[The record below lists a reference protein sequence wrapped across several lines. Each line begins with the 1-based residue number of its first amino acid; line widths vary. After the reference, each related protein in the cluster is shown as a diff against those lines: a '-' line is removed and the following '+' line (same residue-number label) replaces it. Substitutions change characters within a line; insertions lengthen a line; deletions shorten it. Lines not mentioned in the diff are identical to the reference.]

1 MTHPRMLTAEERTFF
16 REHGYL
22 IVENVVS
29 DEALSRVEAEYA
41 EILDREVPRL
51 VQEGKVAEA
60 HDGLG
65 FAERYPKILHQL
77 ADMYDLYQHLDIS
90 LPLLHRMAP
99 DATLNAGPAVFSE
112 ILRCPEILD
121 IAESLIGPELTCSP
135 VQHTR
140 IKPPKSALPSATDS
154 NVARTMWHQDAA
166 VIEAGGA
173 EDMLTVW
180 VAMTDATEENGCMI
194 AIPGSHRQTHDL
206 VMHCPGNSFS
216 SAEIF
221 IPDALADD
229 PYVPLP
235 VGRGG
240 VVLLDQRTVHGSLD
254 NRTDAIRWSFDLRY
268 YGTGQASGRD
278 IFPSFVARS
287 RENPEAELSDP
298 ALYRAAWFDAR
309 DRLSVRGEVAFNAR
323 WSRFSDH
330 AMCA

>member
-1 MTHPRMLTAEERTFF
+1 MTQPRALTAAETSFF

-22 IVENVVS
+22 IVENVVP
-29 DEALSRVEAEYA
+29 DAALRRVEAEYDA
-41 EILDREVPRL
+41 ILDREVPRL
-51 VQEGKVAEA
+51 VAEGKIKDA
-60 HDGLG
+60 HAGLAFG
-65 FAERYPKILHQL
+65 ARYPKILRQL
-77 ADMYDLYQHLDIS
+77 EEMYDLYQHLDIS

-112 ILRCPEILD
+112 ILRAPAILD

-173 EDMLTVW
+173 DDMLTVW

-194 AIPGSHRQTHDL
+194 AIPGSHRETHDL

-268 YGTGQASGRD
+268 YGSGQASGRD

-287 RENPEAELSDP
+287 RANPETELRDP
-298 ALYRAAWFDAR
+298 ALYHAAWFEAR
-309 DRLSVRGEVAFNAR
+309 DRLAAQGDVAFNAR